1 MNIIII
7 TVYKIYIFI
16 FQSVLFKRQTITSNE
31 WNSLL
36 TILNKWITFLKGVEK
51 EELYKPVIKEFD
63 VEKYLKILE
72 KFDNEMKSMSIQ
84 DIIIPY
90 VIETSTKI
98 GQLVIEIFD
107 GCISA
112 ILLYLYIFIFTY
124 NRVVINNDYSAY
136 QQIDN
141 ESIKTIVIINP
152 EIEEITKK
160 KNGELINIETMNEIN
175 ELYLEIASQY
185 NNNIQNI
192 LKEGNKM
199 MYIYI
204 YICIIIDMKYLV
216 I

>member
-7 TVYKIYIFI
+7 TVYKIYLFI

-36 TILNKWITFLKGVEK
+36 TILNEWITFLEGVEK

-84 DIIIPY
+84 DITIPY

-204 YICIIIDMKYLV
+204 YV
-216 I
+216 

>member
-1 MNIIII
+1 
-7 TVYKIYIFI
+7 
-16 FQSVLFKRQTITSNE
+16 
-31 WNSLL
+31 
-36 TILNKWITFLKGVEK
+36 
-51 EELYKPVIKEFD
+51 
-63 VEKYLKILE
+63 
-72 KFDNEMKSMSIQ
+72 MKSMSIQ
-84 DIIIPY
+84 DITIPY

-204 YICIIIDMKYLV
+204 YIIIDMKYLV

>member
-36 TILNKWITFLKGVEK
+36 TILNEWITFLKGVEK

-84 DIIIPY
+84 DITIPY

-204 YICIIIDMKYLV
+204 CIIIDMKYLV

>member
-1 MNIIII
+1 
-7 TVYKIYIFI
+7 
-16 FQSVLFKRQTITSNE
+16 
-31 WNSLL
+31 
-36 TILNKWITFLKGVEK
+36 
-51 EELYKPVIKEFD
+51 
-63 VEKYLKILE
+63 
-72 KFDNEMKSMSIQ
+72 MKSMSIQ
-84 DIIIPY
+84 DITIPY

-204 YICIIIDMKYLV
+204 YIYV
-216 I
+216 

>member
-1 MNIIII
+1 
-7 TVYKIYIFI
+7 
-16 FQSVLFKRQTITSNE
+16 
-31 WNSLL
+31 
-36 TILNKWITFLKGVEK
+36 
-51 EELYKPVIKEFD
+51 
-63 VEKYLKILE
+63 
-72 KFDNEMKSMSIQ
+72 MKSMSIQ

-204 YICIIIDMKYLV
+204 CIIIDMKYLV

>member
-1 MNIIII
+1 
-7 TVYKIYIFI
+7 
-16 FQSVLFKRQTITSNE
+16 
-31 WNSLL
+31 
-36 TILNKWITFLKGVEK
+36 
-51 EELYKPVIKEFD
+51 
-63 VEKYLKILE
+63 
-72 KFDNEMKSMSIQ
+72 MKSMSIQ
-84 DIIIPY
+84 DITIPY

-204 YICIIIDMKYLV
+204 CIIIDMKYLV

>member
-1 MNIIII
+1 
-7 TVYKIYIFI
+7 
-16 FQSVLFKRQTITSNE
+16 
-31 WNSLL
+31 
-36 TILNKWITFLKGVEK
+36 
-51 EELYKPVIKEFD
+51 
-63 VEKYLKILE
+63 
-72 KFDNEMKSMSIQ
+72 MKSMSIQ
-84 DIIIPY
+84 DITIPY

>member
-1 MNIIII
+1 
-7 TVYKIYIFI
+7 
-16 FQSVLFKRQTITSNE
+16 
-31 WNSLL
+31 
-36 TILNKWITFLKGVEK
+36 
-51 EELYKPVIKEFD
+51 
-63 VEKYLKILE
+63 
-72 KFDNEMKSMSIQ
+72 MKSMSIQ
-84 DIIIPY
+84 DITIPY

-204 YICIIIDMKYLV
+204 YICIFIDMKYLV